1 MSFQLSLPSLF
12 KPIPKSSELL
22 SRFGH
27 KVVTILLPVP
37 LYISAP
43 LFTFVIKYPMKTT
56 HAMANFG
63 FQFDQTQSVM
73 VGKALAAEPRTGWSH
88 HICHQEAGSDEYRCS
103 AHFLLFVFLLRMG
116 PRSTGR

>member
-22 SRFGH
+22 SDFGH
-27 KVVTILLPVP
+27 KVVTVLLPVP

-43 LFTFVIKYPMKTT
+43 LFTSVIKYPLKTT

-63 FQFDQTQSVM
+63 SQFDQTQSVM
-73 VGKALAAEPRTGWSH
+73 AGKALAAGARTGWSH
-88 HICHQEAGSDEYRCS
+88 HICPQEAGSDEYRCS
-103 AHFLLFVFLLRMG
+103 AHFLLFVFLLRTG
-116 PRSTGR
+116 PMSTGW